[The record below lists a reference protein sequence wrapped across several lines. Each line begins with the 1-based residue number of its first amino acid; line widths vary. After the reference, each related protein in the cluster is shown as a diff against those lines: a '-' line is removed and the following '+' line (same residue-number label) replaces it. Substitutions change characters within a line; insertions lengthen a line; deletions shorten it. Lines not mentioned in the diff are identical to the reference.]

1 MALFEGKTPAER
13 NKMIAAMVLPALAF
27 LFVLRMLFGGSDSP
41 RPAPTNAN
49 TKARPSSSRPNP
61 RDVAQ
66 AEEEAAAAY
75 QLMREVTFV
84 RPDFGGGE
92 AGRNIF
98 AFYVRPV
105 PTPGAVAVVPP
116 TPPPTPTPTP
126 PILLASLTPQS
137 VFAGTGGFTLQIAGD
152 KFDPAAR
159 VYLDNQEMPTQY
171 RSAQQLSATVPATA
185 ISGQGQRQVVVRTPD
200 GQFFSNPQV
209 LNIMQ
214 PPQPTYTYVG
224 LLKHPRQN
232 TAVLKDQRGEL
243 YSVREGDLVEGRFR
257 VVSINEKAL
266 QLVDKDLNVKHS
278 MAFIE
283 SRNSSPQTGRVP
295 GSVQPPPPNAADDEE
310 P

>member
-27 LFVLRMLFGGSDSP
+27 IFVLRMLFGGSDPP
-41 RPAPTNAN
+41 RPAPAN
-49 TKARPSSSRPNP
+49 TKGKQGTARNSNIQRAG
-61 RDVAQ
+61 DQQVADDP
-66 AEEEAAAAY
+66 EADLRLLAPINYERVTAA
-75 QLMREVTFV
+75 VG
-84 RPDFGGGE
+84 D

-98 AFYVRPV
+98 AFYVRPA
-105 PTPGAVAVVPP
+105 PTPGAVVVP
-116 TPPPTPTPTP
+116 TEPPATPTPTP

-137 VFAGTGGFTLQIAGD
+137 VFAGTGGFTLQLAGD

-171 RSAQQLSATVPATA
+171 GSTQQLSATVPATA

-200 GQFFSNPQV
+200 GRFYSNPQV

-224 LLKHPRQN
+224 LLKHPKHN

-257 VVSINEKAL
+257 VVSINEKTL

-278 MAFIE
+278 VAFVE
-283 SRNSSPQTGRVP
+283 SRNSQQAGRVP
-295 GSVQPPPPNAADDEE
+295 GSVQPPPPNASDDEE

>member
-13 NKMIAAMVLPALAF
+13 NKMIAAIVLPALAF
-27 LFVLRMLFGGSDSP
+27 LFVLRMLFGGSDPP
-41 RPAPTNAN
+41 RPAPAN
-49 TKARPSSSRPNP
+49 TKSKQGAVRNTN
-61 RDVAQ
+61 AQ
-66 AEEEAAAAY
+66 RGGDQQAAVDPEEDLRLLMPITFERTTAA
-75 QLMREVTFV
+75 V
-84 RPDFGGGE
+84 GE

-98 AFYVRPV
+98 AFYVRPT
-105 PTPGAVAVVPP
+105 PTPGAVVAP
-116 TPPPTPTPTP
+116 TEPPPTPTPTP

-137 VFAGTGGFTLQIAGD
+137 VFAGTGGFTLQLAGD

-171 RSAQQLSATVPATA
+171 RSTQQLSATVPATA

-200 GQFFSNPQV
+200 GQFYSNPQV

-224 LLKHPRQN
+224 LLKHARHA

-257 VVSINEKAL
+257 VVNITEKAI

-278 MAFIE
+278 MNFVE
-283 SRNSSPQTGRVP
+283 SRNNPQTGRVP
-295 GSVQPPPPNAADDEE
+295 GSVQPPPPANADDDE

>member
-13 NKMIAAMVLPALAF
+13 NKMIAAIVLPALAF
-27 LFVLRMLFGGSDSP
+27 LFVLRMLFGGSDPP
-41 RPAPTNAN
+41 RPAPRNAN
-49 TKARPSSSRPNP
+49 TKARPSPTRGGNA
-61 RDVAQ
+61 AQ
-66 AEEEAAAAY
+66 DDEAAAAEAY
-75 QLMREVTFV
+75 QLMREVRFV
-84 RPDFGGGE
+84 RPEFGGGE

-105 PTPGAVAVVPP
+105 PTPGAAVVVPP

-137 VFAGTGGFTLQIAGD
+137 VFAGTGGFTLQLAGD

-171 RSAQQLSATVPATA
+171 RSTQQLSATVPATA

-200 GQFFSNPQV
+200 GQFYSNPQV

-224 LLKHPRQN
+224 LLKHPKHN

-257 VVSINEKAL
+257 VVSINEKTV

-283 SRNSSPQTGRVP
+283 SRNSNPQTGRVP
-295 GSVQPPPPNAADDEE
+295 GSVQPPPPNTGDDEE